1 MLELQFGLLPEGS
14 DESWASLHGAQAIAR
29 SALQVVEVHGA
40 AVGEFVVLE
49 MTPDVFGRIQFGRV
63 GRQLLDLNGA
73 VQGLQVLAHEH
84 RAMRSQS
91 VPDDQQR
98 LADLLAEGV
107 QELDDLWPLDGAGKE
122 SEVEAAEGDSSN
134 HRQLAPIEVIL
145 QDRSV
150 ALGRPGTH
158 AGWPLA
164 QSGLVD
170 EDDDPPLFRSVFFR
184 AGQRVCFQRL
194 IAPSSRSSARPDG
207 RWQEKPSETRMRQTW
222 LSLYERVKRRLI
234 NSPTRGNVHRSVAKP
249 SASAPAV
256 SARINAPRCASSRP
270 EGRPRRRLFNASR
283 PPASSCA
290 FHCDTVVRVT
300 PTRRATSAWA
310 TPRSSSRP
318 ARKRRR
324 CNNFDSFSNLRMPR
338 LANIAYHVGQRL
350 NAQVASHL
358 CKPQ

>member
-1 MLELQFGLLPEGS
+1 MLELQLSLLPERPDQGRT
-14 DESWASLHGAQAIAR
+14 SLHGTQAIAR
-29 SALQVVEVHGA
+29 AALQVVDVCGA
-40 AVGEFVVLE
+40 AVGQLVMLQ
-49 MTPDVFGRIQFGRV
+49 MSPNVFGRIQFRCV
-63 GRQLLDLNGA
+63 GGQLLDLNRA
-73 VQGLQVLAHEH
+73 VQGFQVLAHQ
-84 RAMRSQS
+84 RGAMRGQS
-91 VPDDQQR
+91 VPDHQQR
-98 LADLLAEGV
+98 LADLLSEGV
-107 QELDDLWPLDGAGKE
+107 QELDDLRPLDGTGKE
-122 SEVEAAEGDSSN
+122 PEVEAAEGDPGN
-134 HRQLAPIEVIL
+134 HRQLAPVEVVL
-145 QDRSV
+145 QDRG
-150 ALGRPGTH
+150 LPLRRPSAHPCRT
-158 AGWPLA
+158 LA

-234 NSPTRGNVHRSVAKP
+234 NSPTRGSVHRSVAKP

-256 SARINAPRCASSRP
+256 SARINSPRWASSKP

-338 LANIAYHVGQRL
+338 LLQHCLSCWTAT
-350 NAQVASHL
+350 
-358 CKPQ
+358 